1 VQEER
6 VLTRLPKTLALL
18 GALLLAVF
26 TVGAGASPA
35 AAHGNHAHQV
45 STGLS
50 RSAPYVWTAEALQ
63 WAQGHFVA
71 ASAEAQPEGP
81 GRHSKSDCCC
91 GTIMCHAG
99 VTLTIDPF
107 SFLCPTS
114 ARLIAEPSSG
124 RPLRNLSGLE
134 RPPRSLDIA

>member
-1 VQEER
+1 MQEER
-6 VLTRLPKTLALL
+6 ALTRLPKTLALL

-26 TVGAGASPA
+26 TVGASAA

-50 RSAPYVWTAEALQ
+50 ASAPSAWTAEVLQ
-63 WAQGHFVA
+63 WAQGHIVA
-71 ASAEAQPEGP
+71 ASAEAQPEEP
-81 GRHSKSDCCC
+81 DRHGKSDCCC

-107 SFLCPTS
+107 SFLCPTG
-114 ARLIAEPSSG
+114 ARVLAEPTSG
-124 RPLRNLSGLE
+124 RPLRNSSGLE